1 MLIGVLGRPNAG
13 KSTFFKAATLMDVL
27 IASYPFATIK
37 SNHAMAYVKIDDLAV
52 EFGKVSN
59 PREGYVKK
67 GKRFVPFE
75 LMDVAG
81 LVEGASEGK
90 GLGNEFLS
98 DLSGADAFIHVVDMS
113 GEYDNNGKP
122 VSTGDYYP
130 GKDIKVIEKE
140 LDLWYSGILKKV
152 WKVFSRTVE
161 MTNAKFDESV
171 AKQFSGLK

>member
-1 MLIGVLGRPNAG
+1 
-13 KSTFFKAATLMDVL
+13 MDVL

-98 DLSGADAFIHVVDMS
+98 DLSGADAFIHIVDMS
-113 GEYDNNGKP
+113 GEFDGVGKP
-122 VSTGDYYP
+122 VPSGDYYP
-130 GKDIKVIEKE
+130 GKDINIVEKE

-152 WKVFSRTVE
+152 WKVFSRSLE
-161 MTNAKFDESV
+161 MTHAKFDESV
-171 AKQFSGLK
+171 AKQF